1 MILALLAVALPGLF
15 WDQGPETAAVL
26 ERAGIEQIYVAPSR
40 QDAWQGQSKIEL
52 HVVDIEQATKLE
64 APGVNFRMNR
74 ASATRSPWVTANGW
88 QILLSPGKLFR
99 YEVEGSASA
108 LAAAEAFAYGTPAVI
123 AADEAG
129 LEPLGR
135 MLRFLRGLE
144 QPDLPQFADIGVVR
158 DSSSETAELMNLL
171 SRGNLLYR
179 IVEAPDPKLKLNVR
193 LGTPEYPIEQAAEP
207 HVLAAEVRANLTDA
221 KRSLRI
227 YGSTVVVA
235 RVAGDAARL
244 RVHLINYAGAER
256 PVGGIRVRVL
266 GRYSRQR
273 IAAEGVE
280 SPQLIDVRVLEDAT
294 EFTLPEMKTYAVVDL
309 YR

>member
-1 MILALLAVALPGLF
+1 
-15 WDQGPETAAVL
+15 
-26 ERAGIEQIYVAPSR
+26 
-40 QDAWQGQSKIEL
+40 
-52 HVVDIEQATKLE
+52 
-64 APGVNFRMNR
+64 
-74 ASATRSPWVTANGW
+74 
-88 QILLSPGKLFR
+88 
-99 YEVEGSASA
+99 
-108 LAAAEAFAYGTPAVI
+108 
-123 AADEAG
+123 
-129 LEPLGR
+129 
-135 MLRFLRGLE
+135 
-144 QPDLPQFADIGVVR
+144 
-158 DSSSETAELMNLL
+158 
-171 SRGNLLYR
+171 
-179 IVEAPDPKLKLNVR
+179 
-193 LGTPEYPIEQAAEP
+193 
-207 HVLAAEVRANLTDA
+207 VLAAKVRSNLTDA